1 MKRTIKRI
9 LKVVGIVIVVAL
21 VGGGAWIGYQV
32 HAYNASMART
42 YDLPLPT
49 IARSADPAVLERGK
63 HIVES
68 IGACSSK
75 DCHGSDL
82 GGGDAIKMG
91 PLGSMQAPNISAS
104 GRGGEYSDTE
114 LARLILHGVKR
125 DGHGLTFMPAP
136 DFAWWPDDDVAA
148 VISYLRTVPPA
159 AVRPSG
165 GIQLGTLAKVL
176 DRVNMLPIDVARRI
190 DHEHRP
196 LAPAPAP
203 TAAYGTF
210 LANACRGCHGA
221 TLSGGRIPGAPPEM
235 AIPLNI
241 TPHETGLAGWAYTDF
256 DKLLS
261 TGIRR
266 NGKTLDPMMPVT
278 ELGKFNQTE
287 RQALWA
293 FLQTVPAKPFGER

>member
-1 MKRTIKRI
+1 MKAAKRI
-9 LKVVGIVIVVAL
+9 LKLLGLVIAVVL
-21 VGGGAWIGYQV
+21 VGSAAWAGYQV
-32 HAYNASMART
+32 HAFNSSMART
-42 YDLPLPT
+42 YEVPLPAIT
-49 IARSADPAVLERGK
+49 RSTDPAVLERGK

-68 IGACSSK
+68 IGACASK

-82 GGGDAIKMG
+82 GGGAPVKMG
-91 PLGSMQAPNISAS
+91 PLGTMQGPNISAA
-104 GRGGEYSDTE
+104 GRGGEYSDAE

-125 DGHGLTFMPAP
+125 DGHGLKFMPAP
-136 DFAWWPDDDVAA
+136 DFAWWPDDDVVAL
-148 VISYLRTVPPA
+148 ISYLRTMPGVA
-159 AVRPSG
+159 RPSG
-165 GIQLGTLAKVL
+165 EMQLGTLAKVL
-176 DRVNMLPIDVARRI
+176 DRVNMIPLDVARRI

-196 LAPAPAP
+196 TAPTPTP

-221 TLSGGRIPGAPPEM
+221 TLSGGRIPGAPAEM

-241 TPHETGLAGWAYTDF
+241 TPHETGLAGWAYADF

-261 TGIRR
+261 TGIRK

-293 FLQTVPAKPFGER
+293 FLQSVPAKPFGGR

>member
-1 MKRTIKRI
+1 
-9 LKVVGIVIVVAL
+9 
-21 VGGGAWIGYQV
+21 VGGGAWAGYQV
-32 HAYNASMART
+32 HAYNASMGRT
-42 YDLPLPT
+42 YDVPAAAIT
-49 IARSADPAVLERGK
+49 RSTDPAVLDRGK

-75 DCHGSDL
+75 DCHGGDF
-82 GGGDAIKMG
+82 GGGEPIKMG
-91 PLGSMQAPNISAS
+91 PLGTMQGPNITAG
-104 GRGGEYSDTE
+104 GRGGEYSDAE
-114 LARLILHGVKR
+114 LARLILHGIKR
-125 DGHGLTFMPAP
+125 DGHGLTFMPAQ
-136 DFAWWPDDDVAA
+136 DFAWWPDEDVIA
-148 VISYLRTVPPA
+148 VISFLRTVP
-159 AVRPSG
+159 AVARPSG
-165 GIQLGTLAKVL
+165 GIQLGLLAKVL
-176 DRVNMLPIDVARRI
+176 DRQDMIPIDVARRI
-190 DHEHRP
+190 DHQHRP
-196 LAPAPAP
+196 TAPAPAP

-241 TPHETGLAGWAYTDF
+241 TPHETGLAGCAYADF

-261 TGIRR
+261 TGVRK

>member
-1 MKRTIKRI
+1 MKAAKRI
-9 LKVVGIVIVVAL
+9 LKLLGLVIAVVL
-21 VGGGAWIGYQV
+21 VGSAAWAGYQV
-32 HAYNASMART
+32 HAFNSSMART
-42 YDLPLPT
+42 YEVPLPAIT
-49 IARSADPAVLERGK
+49 RSTDPAVLERGK

-68 IGACSSK
+68 IGACASK

-82 GGGDAIKMG
+82 GGGAPVKMG
-91 PLGSMQAPNISAS
+91 PLGTMQGPNISAA
-104 GRGGEYSDTE
+104 GRGGEYSDAE

-125 DGHGLTFMPAP
+125 DGHGPKFMPAP
-136 DFAWWPDDDVAA
+136 DFAWWPDDDVVAL
-148 VISYLRTVPPA
+148 ISYLRTMPGVA
-159 AVRPSG
+159 RPSG
-165 GIQLGTLAKVL
+165 EMQLGTLAKVL
-176 DRVNMLPIDVARRI
+176 DRVNMIPLDVARRI

-196 LAPAPAP
+196 TAPTPTP

-221 TLSGGRIPGAPPEM
+221 TLSGGRIPGAPAEM

-241 TPHETGLAGWAYTDF
+241 TPHETGLAGWAYADF

-261 TGIRR
+261 TGIRK

-287 RQALWA
+287 RQALLA
-293 FLQTVPAKPFGER
+293 FLQSVPAKPFGGR

>member
-1 MKRTIKRI
+1 MRVIKRI
-9 LKVVGIVIVVAL
+9 LKGLGLVVLVVL
-21 VGGGAWIGYQV
+21 VGGGAWAGYQA
-32 HAYNASMART
+32 HAFNASMARA
-42 YDLPLPT
+42 YDVPLPQV
-49 IARSADPAVLERGK
+49 ARSTEPALLDRGK

-68 IGACSSK
+68 IGACASK

-82 GGGDAIKMG
+82 GGGAPIKMG
-91 PLGSMQAPNISAS
+91 PLGTMVAPNITAG
-104 GRGGEYSDTE
+104 GRGGEYSDAE

-125 DGHGLTFMPAP
+125 DGRGLTFMPAQ

-148 VISYLRTVPPA
+148 VISYVRTVP
-159 AVRPSG
+159 AVARPSG
-165 GIQLGTLAKVL
+165 ALQLGFLAKVL
-176 DRVNMLPIDVARRI
+176 DRVNTLPIDVARRI
-190 DHEHRP
+190 DHEHRAT
-196 LAPAPAP
+196 APTPAP

-221 TLSGGRIPGAPPEM
+221 TLSGGRIPGAPAEM

-241 TPHETGLAGWAYTDF
+241 TPHETGLAGWAYADF

-293 FLQTVPAKPFGER
+293 YLQTVPAKPFGGR